1 MRLSLDDQYESMP
14 WEKID
19 AVVFDV
25 GNVLMAFRPEQAVA
39 EILPEQPEI
48 HRAVLNR
55 TVRTPYWIMLDHGT
69 ITREEAVEQLCRD
82 IEKFT
87 GR

>member
-55 TVRTPYWIMLDHGT
+55 TVRTPRRRPCSARAMISLISLMPLVT
-69 ITREEAVEQLCRD
+69 AE
-82 IEKFT
+82 
-87 GR
+87 